1 MTQLALTKTFTFKE
15 IDMYK
20 AELFWLALLVAVIA
34 VGPLLSIWALNT
46 LFPVLAIP
54 YTLETWAAMA
64 LVGGVFQGLRI
75 GKKG

>member
-1 MTQLALTKTFTFKE
+1 MTQLALTKTFTFKK

-64 LVGGVFQGLRI
+64 LVGGLFQGLRI

>member
-1 MTQLALTKTFTFKE
+1 MRKE
-15 IDMYK
+15 Y
-20 AELFWLALLVAVIA
+20 FWLVLLVAVIA

-46 LFPVLAIP
+46 LFPALAIP

-75 GKKG
+75 GKKD